1 MNSESCVGV
10 SVTDSHQSPKL
21 PLDYDLTCWY
31 LNRRRV
37 LELVGLEGLAVSGL
51 TGQEALRAE
60 YVALKNA
67 LIEWLNA
74 ASPPTLGQLMIR
86 GKLHQHAL
94 FTHYS
99 NYFGKG
105 LPNIRRLLDKGRT
118 DVPMAELYS
127 KLDEVKPGCRLSFRF
142 HHEHLVSNSAWV
154 ELSKQHQLFALGLV
168 TKVSDTVIEAIPW
181 VIASPLPHLLFDPAT
196 SKGRRW
202 VNRLQ
207 VFIDEIDTFD
217 RIRNVNYRLVKSDL
231 EQLRAIPEQQIKQ
244 AFAEVIGEPTITK
257 DWGGERS
264 DLFSD
269 RLLLDGKRIA
279 TALMFKG
286 PAKFAPLTSA
296 SLGKN
301 GDQIDRLFSEPA
313 DLLVL
318 QHCHEITPAV
328 RGQMRAYAQQIG
340 RLKLFCLIDGYDTI
354 RLLRGYKKCGL

>member
-1 MNSESCVGV
+1 M
-10 SVTDSHQSPKL
+10 
-21 PLDYDLTCWY
+21 
-31 LNRRRV
+31 
-37 LELVGLEGLAVSGL
+37 
-51 TGQEALRAE
+51 
-60 YVALKNA
+60 
-67 LIEWLNA
+67 
-74 ASPPTLGQLMIR
+74 
-86 GKLHQHAL
+86 
-94 FTHYS
+94 
-99 NYFGKG
+99 
-105 LPNIRRLLDKGRT
+105 
-118 DVPMAELYS
+118 
-127 KLDEVKPGCRLSFRF
+127 
-142 HHEHLVSNSAWV
+142 
-154 ELSKQHQLFALGLV
+154 
-168 TKVSDTVIEAIPW
+168 
-181 VIASPLPHLLFDPAT
+181 IASPLPHLLFDPAT

-207 VFIDEIDTFD
+207 VFIDEIDTFN

-244 AFAEVIGEPTITK
+244 AFAEIIGEPTITK

-286 PAKFAPLTSA
+286 PARFAPLTSA